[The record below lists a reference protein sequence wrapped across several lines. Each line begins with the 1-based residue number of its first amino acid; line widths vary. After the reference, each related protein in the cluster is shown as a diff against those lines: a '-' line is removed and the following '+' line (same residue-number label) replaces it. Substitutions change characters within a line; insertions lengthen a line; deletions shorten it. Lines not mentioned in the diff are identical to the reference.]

1 MPAMAAHENA
11 PTTDHGETEAGTA
24 TASGRR
30 SFLKSTLVA
39 GSAAASLVGL
49 AGNHVSMARAQ
60 GLTSAGV
67 GSRKHYHIPV
77 SDRTVHWGYLSK
89 SLPPV
94 VEVES
99 GDFVTIETLTHH
111 ANDDRPA

>member
-1 MPAMAAHENA
+1 MAAHENA
-11 PTTDHGETEAGTA
+11 PATDHGETEAGTA
-24 TASGRR
+24 TASDRR
-30 SFLKSTLVA
+30 RFLKGTLVA

-60 GLTSAGV
+60 GLQASAGV
-67 GSRKHYHIPV
+67 GARKHYHIPV
-77 SDRTVHWGYLSK
+77 SDQTVHWGYFSK

-111 ANDDRPA
+111 ANDDARA

>member
-1 MPAMAAHENA
+1 MEGMLAMAAHENA
-11 PTTDHGETEAGTA
+11 PATDQGETEAGTA

-30 SFLKSTLVA
+30 SFLKGTLVA

-60 GLTSAGV
+60 GLQASGAV

-77 SDRTVHWGYLSK
+77 SDRTVHWGYFSK
-89 SLPPV
+89 SLPPL
-94 VEVES
+94 VEVEFWRFR
-99 GDFVTIETLTHH
+99 DHRDAH
-111 ANDDRPA
+111 PPCQ